1 MFHHSWSTAFN
12 DHRDCKAREF
22 PASQP
27 SVLPDQKPRA
37 SSQGKSVPT
46 SPLCQPPCPAVNTV
60 TSSGISSPCDSLQSA
75 SPGITSP
82 NPQTDNWSSPQPIPL
97 IGEPPR
103 STRALREPRV
113 ATGPLAIL
121 PPAVPPPNTAFP
133 RSEVPVFPAGALPEG
148 LAFSKHLLSGQ
159 TRLGHS
165 S

>member
-1 MFHHSWSTAFN
+1 MATGIAKPEN
-12 DHRDCKAREF
+12 
-22 PASQP
+22 SQP
-27 SVLPDQKPRA
+27 PNHQCSRTKNPVPLPKA
-37 SSQGKSVPT
+37 SLSVPT

-75 SPGITSP
+75 SPGVTSL
-82 NPQTDNWSSPQPIPL
+82 NPQTDNWSSTQPIPL

-103 STRALREPRV
+103 STRALREPCV